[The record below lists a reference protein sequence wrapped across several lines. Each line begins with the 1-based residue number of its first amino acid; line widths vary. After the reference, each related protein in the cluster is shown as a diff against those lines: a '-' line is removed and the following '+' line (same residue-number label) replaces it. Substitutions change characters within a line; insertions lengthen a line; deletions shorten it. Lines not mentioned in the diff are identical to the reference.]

1 QRARGFLAQVGLE
14 PIRGA
19 PEVAAFV
26 VRDSPERES
35 GNGGL
40 VTAGKSATNRTESL
54 LGTVDGAGEVS
65 GVAEKKQIAARLATA
80 EGLEVVR
87 FGRRKSL
94 RIMCVESKLSPRD
107 ALGHLGL
114 LGRRG
119 SAARGG
125 VPAV

>member
-1 QRARGFLAQVGLE
+1 MCSV
-14 PIRGA
+14 
-19 PEVAAFV
+19 
-26 VRDSPERES
+26 SPERER

-80 EGLEVVR
+80 EGLKIVR

-94 RIMCVESKLSPRD
+94 RIMCVERQLFPGQVVGRPQLLLLAAHLVYRLSARRAC
-107 ALGHLGL
+107 ALPLVVQPPGEI
-114 LGRRG
+114 R
-119 SAARGG
+119 
-125 VPAV
+125 